1 METARP
7 ISRDADLYVCPTT
20 KASFGVTL
28 LEAMACGTPI
38 AASDITGFR
47 ELVSGGEEAVLVPMK
62 EPAEWA
68 ETVVSLLGD
77 QAQRRR
83 MGQAGLAKAAGY
95 SWPRVTERIL
105 QVYRR
110 VLGC

>member
-1 METARP
+1 M
-7 ISRDADLYVCPTT
+7 CPTT

-38 AASDITGFR
+38 VASDITGFR
-47 ELVSGGEEAVLVPMK
+47 ELVNGGEEAVLVPMRDH
-62 EPAEWA
+62 AGWA
-68 ETVVSLLGD
+68 ETLISLLD
-77 QAQRRR
+77 NEADRRR
-83 MGQAGLAKAAGY
+83 MGEAGLAKAAAY